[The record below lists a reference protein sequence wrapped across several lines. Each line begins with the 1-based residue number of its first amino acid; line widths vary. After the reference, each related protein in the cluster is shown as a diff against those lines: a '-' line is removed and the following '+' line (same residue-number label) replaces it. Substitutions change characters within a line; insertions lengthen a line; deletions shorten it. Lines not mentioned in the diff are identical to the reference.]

1 MRIFYVYIITN
12 KTNHVFYIGITNDL
26 IKRTFEHKSKINP
39 GFTNKYNVNKLV
51 YFEDFLSP
59 YEAIRREKEIKGW
72 LRKKKIKLI
81 RANNPAYI
89 DLSQDWY

>member
-1 MRIFYVYIITN
+1 
-12 KTNHVFYIGITNDL
+12 
-26 IKRTFEHKSKINP
+26 
-39 GFTNKYNVNKLV
+39 LV